1 MYITDLN
8 KTKLVKTPSGNSIW
22 WLIPKEIG
30 APNFELRYFEVKANG
45 RTSPGKHSWEHE
57 VFVVKGQGIIRG
69 EEFEE
74 ELGSGHAVFIS
85 PNEEH
90 QFINPNKEPF
100 GFICVIPKG
109 YEQETKKLN

>member
-8 KTKLVKTPSGNSIW
+8 KVKPIKTPSGNSIW
-22 WLIPKEIG
+22 WLITKEIG
-30 APNFELRYFEVKANG
+30 ALNFELRYFEVKANG
-45 RTSPGKHSWEHE
+45 QTSAGKHPWEHE
-57 VFVVKGQGIIRG
+57 VFVIKGQGIVRG
-69 EEFEE
+69 EDFKEK
-74 ELGSGHAVFIS
+74 LGPGNAVFIP

-109 YEQETKKLN
+109 YEQETKKSN